1 MGNLSKSFKGLRQLI
16 NAEEEYRSAI
26 EAGDSEAA
34 IKARNKGIDGAN
46 KMGNPQKAFDSRMG
60 SADKLYKDTF
70 GVEGGTIKYNDQKG
84 EAGIEKG
91 YSPAPSE
98 KNGGGTFLTAGAGMD
113 GHTMLTKG
121 YAKKK
126 QLGAA

>member
-1 MGNLSKSFKGLRQLI
+1 MGNWAKSWKGLRQLI
-16 NAEEEYRSAI
+16 NAEKEYRDAI
-26 EAGDSEAA
+26 ESGDSEAA

-46 KMGNPQKAFDSRMG
+46 NLQNPQKGFDHWMG

-91 YSPAPSE
+91 DSPAPSE

-121 YAKKK
+121 YSKKK